1 MGGKKRNSNVV
12 EEGEGVVDMATE
24 NTVAGNLDD
33 DNVGNNNVIL
43 SPLKKKVKK
52 DKQKEGRKADGDGK
66 NVSSSIKPMER
77 RKKRKVMDKERHRS
91 ALEKNEDHPKQV
103 SGALRGIETQ
113 ASMASSASSS
123 GMPDLRL
130 SVFNDLASG
139 DVSVRQAAA
148 ETLVKE
154 LQEVQKAYHRLGDQ
168 SVKGHG
174 LKLEA
179 NKDDGLNDCAP
190 SLRYAIRRL
199 IRGVSS
205 SREVCFVSLVLNL
218 LNGFIAVI
226 KLLLQF
232 RELFCTEVNSISSP
246 LVFVGELCM
255 AFLVIGT
262 SSRPSIRRVTLSF

>member
-12 EEGEGVVDMATE
+12 EEGEGVVDTATE
-24 NTVAGNLDD
+24 NTIAGNLDNG
-33 DNVGNNNVIL
+33 NVGDNNVIL

-52 DKQKEGRKADGDGK
+52 DKQKGGKGDGDGK
-66 NVSSSIKPMER
+66 KVSSSIKPMER
-77 RKKRKVMDKERHRS
+77 RKKRKLMDKQRQRS
-91 ALEKNEDHPKQV
+91 ALENKEVHPKEV
-103 SGALRGIETQ
+103 GGALRGEETK
-113 ASMASSASSS
+113 ASVASSSSSS

-154 LQEVQKAYHRLGDQ
+154 LQEVQKAYDRLEDQ

-218 LNGFIAVI
+218 LNGDIAVI
-226 KLLLQF
+226 KLLL
-232 RELFCTEVNSISSP
+232 
-246 LVFVGELCM
+246 
-255 AFLVIGT
+255 
-262 SSRPSIRRVTLSF
+262 